1 MTRFV
6 GIADVLIFNNTDSV
20 RSATAFFDGKSR
32 LSDVTPEKKKKKEG
46 KVLSAGSERREPL
59 GTKRAQTAFLSLP
72 NRCTERRRFG
82 EALGGGF
89 RRYPRLRVG

>member
-32 LSDVTPEKKKKKEG
+32 LSDVTPGKKKKEG
-46 KVLSAGSERREPL
+46 KVLSAGSERREPF

-72 NRCTERRRFG
+72 NRCTERCRFG

-89 RRYPRLRVG
+89 RRYPRLRAG

>member
-32 LSDVTPEKKKKKEG
+32 LSDVTPGKKKEG
-46 KVLSAGSERREPL
+46 KVLSAGSERREPF

-89 RRYPRLRVG
+89 SRYPRLRVG